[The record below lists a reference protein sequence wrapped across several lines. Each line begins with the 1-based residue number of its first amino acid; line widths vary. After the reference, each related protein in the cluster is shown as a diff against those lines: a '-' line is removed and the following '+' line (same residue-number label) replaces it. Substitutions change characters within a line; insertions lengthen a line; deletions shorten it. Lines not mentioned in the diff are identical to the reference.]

1 MEIFL
6 VRMVFFDLSTCLRDA
21 TLHDNSP
28 TLQYRHLCN
37 AADTW
42 LWRPFI
48 VSVLRRV
55 NSPFMINTPLKEGQG
70 KNTHTP
76 PDGRGVGGGR
86 IQSDRPF
93 CNANTDF
100 WCTLWGLTVT
110 QTPVMR
116 TLNSAVLMS
125 VLRFNSHCWSNFNES
140 VLQSPLQPFLSRH
153 AMLLPNKLRSVA
165 WWDKTVARETNCFAK
180 RPKNTTACVL

>member
-1 MEIFL
+1 
-6 VRMVFFDLSTCLRDA
+6 MVFFDLSTCLRDA

-28 TLQYRHLCN
+28 TLQCRHLCN
-37 AADTW
+37 AVDTW

-55 NSPFMINTPLKEGQG
+55 DFPFMINTPLKEGQG
-70 KNTHTP
+70 KNTPIRRLDIPDLIPSLTP
-76 PDGRGVGGGR
+76 PDGRGGGR

-110 QTPVMR
+110 QTPVIR
-116 TLNSAVLMS
+116 TLNSVALMS
-125 VLRFNSHCWSNFNES
+125 VLRFDSQCWSNFNES
-140 VLQSPLQPFLSRH
+140 DLQSPLQPFLSRH
-153 AMLLPNKLRSVA
+153 SMLLPNKLRSVA
-165 WWDKTVARETNCFAK
+165 WWE
-180 RPKNTTACVL
+180 KNGCKGD

>member
-1 MEIFL
+1 
-6 VRMVFFDLSTCLRDA
+6 MVFFNLSTCLRDA

-37 AADTW
+37 ASDTW

-55 NSPFMINTPLKEGQG
+55 NFPFMINTPLKEGQG
-70 KNTHTP
+70 KNTPIRRLDIPDLIPSLTP
-76 PDGRGVGGGR
+76 PDGRGGGR

-110 QTPVMR
+110 QTPVIR
-116 TLNSAVLMS
+116 TLDS
-125 VLRFNSHCWSNFNES
+125 VT
-140 VLQSPLQPFLSRH
+140 
-153 AMLLPNKLRSVA
+153 RSV
-165 WWDKTVARETNCFAK
+165 DRTLMNPTSSLPCSRFCLVTQCSSPTNWEALRDGCDGD
-180 RPKNTTACVL
+180 